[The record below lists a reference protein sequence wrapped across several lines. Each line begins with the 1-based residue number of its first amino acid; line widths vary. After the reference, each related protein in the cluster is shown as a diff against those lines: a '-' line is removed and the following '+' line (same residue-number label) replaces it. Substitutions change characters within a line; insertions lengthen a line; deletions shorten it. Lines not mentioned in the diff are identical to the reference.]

1 MGYQPALKLSE
12 TSTERALKGVNGV
25 LILLG
30 FGLAAAHYPD
40 LPDRIPTHFNL
51 WGNPDSYGSKTGI
64 FVLPALNLLIV
75 AGLLYLMRF
84 PHKINYLT
92 PITAENA
99 ENEYRKGR
107 ILLLAVGFV
116 VGILLVFLN
125 WNIIRVGLSESAG
138 LSKWVGLIIL
148 ACIGAPFAAIWR
160 MNRNPK
166 RS

>member
-12 TSTERALKGVNGV
+12 TSTERALKSVNGAF
-25 LILLG
+25 ILLG

-51 WGNPDSYGSKTGI
+51 WGKPDTYGSKIGI
-64 FVLPALNLLIV
+64 FVLPALNLLI
-75 AGLLYLMRF
+75 AAAFLYLMRF
-84 PHKINYLT
+84 PHKLNYLT

-107 ILLLAVGFV
+107 ILLLSVGFV
-116 VGILLVFLN
+116 LGVLLVFLN

-138 LSKWVGLIIL
+138 LSNRVWLVIPACMGVPL
-148 ACIGAPFAAIWR
+148 AVIWWMNHKQKAA
-160 MNRNPK
+160 
-166 RS
+166 